1 MRWINRVEKIDT
13 EPIGYRNPAKMT
25 PIDARMSYFR
35 DLHRN
40 EWFNVMN
47 WVLDELRLPKQSR
60 RRHLI
65 SHCFYFE
72 HKQLKNPVFNYKV
85 L

>member
-1 MRWINRVEKIDT
+1 MRWINRIEKIDAALT
-13 EPIGYRNPAKMT
+13 GYTNQPKMT
-25 PIDARMSYFR
+25 PIDVRMSYFR
-35 DLHRN
+35 ELHRN

-60 RRHLI
+60 QQHLI
-65 SHCFYFE
+65 SHCFYFH
-72 HKQLKNPVFNYKV
+72 HKDLKHPVFNYRV